1 MEIASSLRSLWDHMR
16 HVKGINL
23 FLPSVATYH
32 RASMYLVFQPASPA
46 LSLFLC
52 LFSYLFF
59 PPLSHRTSLS
69 SPLPHSSAHHAWKS
83 SPAEARLRVAL
94 SVFPCPSV
102 SPDPGDRRR
111 GFNVVWGAELFSRRG
126 GVPSARS
133 PQKRDHTVEAEALNL
148 NMNEA
153 YSHHVDES

>member
-1 MEIASSLRSLWDHMR
+1 MEIASSLCSLWDHMR

-23 FLPSVATYH
+23 FLPSVTTYH
-32 RASMYLVFQPASPA
+32 RASMYLVFHPASPA
-46 LSLFLC
+46 LSLFMPFLLSPPTPKPSHIPLLPSPSLLSSSCVEIFTRRGSATCRLVC
-52 LFSYLFF
+52 L
-59 PPLSHRTSLS
+59 PLSQCVTQPRR
-69 SPLPHSSAHHAWKS
+69 SAA
-83 SPAEARLRVAL
+83 
-94 SVFPCPSV
+94 
-102 SPDPGDRRR
+102 
-111 GFNVVWGAELFSRRG
+111 GFNVVRGAELFSRRG